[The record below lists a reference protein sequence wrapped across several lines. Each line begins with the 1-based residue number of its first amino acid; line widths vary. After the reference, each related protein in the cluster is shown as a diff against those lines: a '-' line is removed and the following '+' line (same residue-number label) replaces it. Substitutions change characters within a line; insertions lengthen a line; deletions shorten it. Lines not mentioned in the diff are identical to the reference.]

1 MAKGKKNE
9 EVIVEAPVVEEV
21 ITVKV
26 DGMDAEYRSEQI
38 IELKICQSGSECY
51 DCEVCGMRSEF
62 TTCQNCY
69 NTKI

>member
-26 DGMDAEYRSEQI
+26 AFR
-38 IELKICQSGSECY
+38 
-51 DCEVCGMRSEF
+51 
-62 TTCQNCY
+62 QNYCFD
-69 NTKI
+69 